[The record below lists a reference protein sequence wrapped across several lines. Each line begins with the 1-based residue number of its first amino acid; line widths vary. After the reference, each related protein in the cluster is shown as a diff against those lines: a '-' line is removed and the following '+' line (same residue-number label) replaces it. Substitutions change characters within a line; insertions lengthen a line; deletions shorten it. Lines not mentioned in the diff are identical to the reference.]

1 MARER
6 NEARL
11 MEALMSQQPDP
22 FAAILAWEDDRPFPR
37 DFRLAAECSKRAG
50 VLAMMADMRSDEAMR
65 TQAFAALLRAMVLS
79 DSRIG
84 AMGHTLQ
91 ALRLPEAF
99 FHVTK
104 DFAFTGEMC
113 LCRLDP
119 AVFIALACGVYISN
133 NYDGTVR
140 ANGRRVCHELLA
152 HLDAGSVDLSALD
165 AAAAADGGSV
175 EGPFAGV
182 TARDVRFAVATF
194 GVKVNR
200 RLYRSPEGDRG
211 GVPGARAPTTAELLD
226 AVEALARRQVDF
238 DGDDA
243 RGHWNLGWVA
253 QERVQSGRAGGHA
266 EAADHFLAALVR
278 ADARGN
284 DIVSATSRIEHAG
297 CLISAPGYVDLLRMR
312 RLKAEARAYVQA
324 LKPISMDPCVYGESS
339 YKNVLDGFL
348 DHHAALRKQ
357 VRRDAGPD
365 REVDKLMV
373 PTIGEEGM
381 AIRRAGERDMG
392 AYGPRGQAAV
402 GAKALTTCDHCGKDF
417 RKLRQCARCK
427 RAAYCGGE
435 CQALA
440 WPGHKKA
447 CKAAAKAAAS
457 R

>member
-11 MEALMSQQPDP
+11 MEALMSKQPDP

-50 VLAMMADMRSDEAMR
+50 VLAMMADMRCDEAMR

-79 DSRIG
+79 DSRVG

-99 FHVTK
+99 FHVTE

-119 AVFIALACGVYISN
+119 AVFIARVAASTSATTTTAPCAS
-133 NYDGTVR
+133 
-140 ANGRRVCHELLA
+140 GRRVCHELLA

-175 EGPFAGV
+175 
-182 TARDVRFAVATF
+182 
-194 GVKVNR
+194 NR

-211 GVPGARAPTTAELLD
+211 GAPGARAPTTAELLD

-253 QERVQSGRAGGHA
+253 QERVQSGRADGHA

-373 PTIGEEGM
+373 PTVGEEGM

-392 AYGPRGQAAV
+392 AYGPRGQAA
-402 GAKALTTCDHCGKDF
+402 
-417 RKLRQCARCK
+417 
-427 RAAYCGGE
+427 
-435 CQALA
+435 ALA

-447 CKAAAKAAAS
+447 CKAAAKEAAS

>member
-1 MARER
+1 
-6 NEARL
+6 
-11 MEALMSQQPDP
+11 
-22 FAAILAWEDDRPFPR
+22 
-37 DFRLAAECSKRAG
+37 
-50 VLAMMADMRSDEAMR
+50 
-65 TQAFAALLRAMVLS
+65 
-79 DSRIG
+79 
-84 AMGHTLQ
+84 
-91 ALRLPEAF
+91 
-99 FHVTK
+99 
-104 DFAFTGEMC
+104 
-113 LCRLDP
+113 
-119 AVFIALACGVYISN
+119 
-133 NYDGTVR
+133 
-140 ANGRRVCHELLA
+140 
-152 HLDAGSVDLSALD
+152 
-165 AAAAADGGSV
+165 
-175 EGPFAGV
+175 
-182 TARDVRFAVATF
+182 
-194 GVKVNR
+194 
-200 RLYRSPEGDRG
+200 
-211 GVPGARAPTTAELLD
+211 
-226 AVEALARRQVDF
+226 
-238 DGDDA
+238 
-243 RGHWNLGWVA
+243 
-253 QERVQSGRAGGHA
+253 
-266 EAADHFLAALVR
+266 
-278 ADARGN
+278 
-284 DIVSATSRIEHAG
+284 
-297 CLISAPGYVDLLRMR
+297 MR

-447 CKAAAKAAAS
+447 CKAAAKEAAS